1 MESVPTSGEDQH
13 ATTTVSKDADDLVS
27 EIHSQNVECFNST
40 TSWKFAVTEGR
51 DSPLLSLDSELDD
64 GELLLTIQFNQIVH
78 LRAVLVHG
86 KSGEERISAPK
97 RVKLFANK
105 PNYQFDD
112 CSTKKATQKLLF
124 EEKECIF
131 REGNA
136 MELDQTL
143 FKNVRTITLFV
154 ETNQSDA
161 PQTKIGKIQF
171 FGTPVHTTDMS
182 AIKKC

>member
-1 MESVPTSGEDQH
+1 MSSSDEI
-13 ATTTVSKDADDLVS
+13 DLIS
-27 EIHSQNVECFNST
+27 EIQSQNVECFN
-40 TSWKFAVTEGR
+40 AVTDWQFALTTGR
-51 DSPLLSLDSELDD
+51 DTPTLSLDSEVDD
-64 GELLLTIQFNQIVH
+64 AELLVTVAFNQIVN
-78 LRAVLVHG
+78 LKRVVIHG
-86 KSGEERISAPK
+86 KQGEETVSAPK
-97 RVKLFANK
+97 RVKIFANK

-112 CSTKKATQKLLF
+112 CSSKKPTQKLTF
-124 EEKECIF
+124 GEKECAF
-131 REGNA
+131 REGAA

-171 FGTPVHTTDMS
+171 FGVPVHTTDMS